1 VNPIRF
7 DEATIN
13 SYRECLSRDA
23 VELIDFDALQELLKE
38 MTPVCGRLEKMK
50 AELMTIKDDYRNRIV
65 GMLKANLACRKDPDD
80 MELAASL
87 ADDLEQI
94 EAKELVRLY
103 GRVAARF
110 RSNFPASFK
119 YLTFRSAAGQQKD
132 WTEHKI

>member
-1 VNPIRF
+1 VNPIKF

-13 SYRECLSRDA
+13 NYCECLSRDA
-23 VELIDFDALQELLKE
+23 VELIDFDTLQELLKE
-38 MTPVCGRLEKMK
+38 MAPACKRLEKMN

-65 GMLKANLACRKDPDD
+65 GMLKANLACRKDPHD

-87 ADDLEQI
+87 AGDLEQI
-94 EAKELVRLY
+94 EAGELVRLY
-103 GRVAARF
+103 SRVAGRF

-119 YLTFRSAAGQQKD
+119 YLTFRTAAGPQKD